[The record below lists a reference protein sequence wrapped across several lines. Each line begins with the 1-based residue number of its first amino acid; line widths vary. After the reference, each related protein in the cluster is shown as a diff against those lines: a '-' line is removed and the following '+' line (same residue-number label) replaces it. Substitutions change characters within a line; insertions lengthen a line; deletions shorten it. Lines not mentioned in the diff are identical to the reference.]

1 MTKDI
6 AYVAMVQMKVVYDDW
21 RKNLEHA
28 DELLRQVCRERVD
41 FAVLPECCDIG
52 WGNPKA
58 AELACA
64 IPGAVSDALCGMAG
78 KYGIY
83 LVSGITERT
92 KDGIYNAALLI
103 SPDGEILGK
112 HRKINVCYDV
122 TDVYSIGDRLGVFNT
137 PWGRIGMDICADNFM
152 NNTAVA
158 HTLARMGARMIL
170 SPTSWAVAPEH
181 DNKKTPYGSDWTV
194 PYGEISGLYDMAV
207 VGVSNVGPVTCGRR
221 EGWSSIGNSMAFLCG
236 KPLVVL
242 PFGEE
247 AETAEVVRID
257 LRDSIAKGDL
267 TAAELKKRGYEGI

>member
-1 MTKDI
+1 MKRDT
-6 AYVAMVQMKVVYDDW
+6 AYVAMIQMKVVYDDW

-122 TDVYSIGDRLGVFNT
+122 TDVYPSATPGVFNT

-170 SPTSWAVAPEH
+170 SPPRGRCAGARQQ
-181 DNKKTPYGSDWTV
+181 KTP
-194 PYGEISGLYDMAV
+194 
-207 VGVSNVGPVTCGRR
+207 
-221 EGWSSIGNSMAFLCG
+221 
-236 KPLVVL
+236 
-242 PFGEE
+242 
-247 AETAEVVRID
+247 
-257 LRDSIAKGDL
+257 
-267 TAAELKKRGYEGI
+267 TAAIGQFLMGKYQAYMTWRW